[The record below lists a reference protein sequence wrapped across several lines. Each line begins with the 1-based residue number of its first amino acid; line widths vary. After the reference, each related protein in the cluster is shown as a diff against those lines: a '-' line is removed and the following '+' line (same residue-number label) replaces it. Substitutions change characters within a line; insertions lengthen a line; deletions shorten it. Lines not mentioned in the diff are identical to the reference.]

1 MGVNMMVEPTQA
13 NWDIYDQLCELEA
26 ELSVNPE
33 NREDILALARNLCKE
48 IEVN

>member
-1 MGVNMMVEPTQA
+1 MQVELTQH

-26 ELSVNPE
+26 ELSVNPQ
-33 NREDILALARNLCKE
+33 NKEDILALARNLCKE